1 MFGSAIEKEIF
12 RKSVR
17 EITFTPCITLPVVYD
32 STSENKLGRAEFDIL
47 KDNSKYI
54 SERKRHE
61 RLLKTLLITNINQ
74 NIPASQ
80 LITMPKIYDAVLKKK
95 RIVLYNHVAQRLDF
109 PTIDVNSP
117 SSEIMGQ
124 IATIDNRHPAY
135 ETIIEY
141 YPQYCTDKR
150 TGVDFIEYILLLNI
164 SLTTKSRSLTMLQK
178 LLKQPDNI
186 EQINMWIN
194 RVRQSIYSTSVYMSY
209 VDTFFSS
216 FRYITAK
223 KYNDAI
229 LILRDEY
236 DEPESR
242 NADVDYYTYM
252 ETNANMSEL
261 IEIHSKIIPTAWRL
275 MNCNNE
281 NNPYKQKDLRWL
293 ETMDETIKSKAN
305 EYVVEVRS
313 FIDKATEEAEAI
325 LPTLFQQP

>member
-1 MFGSAIEKEIF
+1 
-12 RKSVR
+12 
-17 EITFTPCITLPVVYD
+17 
-32 STSENKLGRAEFDIL
+32 
-47 KDNSKYI
+47 
-54 SERKRHE
+54 
-61 RLLKTLLITNINQ
+61 
-74 NIPASQ
+74 
-80 LITMPKIYDAVLKKK
+80 MPKIYDAVLKKK

-117 SSEIMGQ
+117 SSEILGQ

-209 VDTFFSS
+209 VDTFFSN

-281 NNPYKQKDLRWL
+281 NNPYKQKDLR
-293 ETMDETIKSKAN
+293 
-305 EYVVEVRS
+305 
-313 FIDKATEEAEAI
+313 
-325 LPTLFQQP
+325 

>member
-1 MFGSAIEKEIF
+1 
-12 RKSVR
+12 
-17 EITFTPCITLPVVYD
+17 
-32 STSENKLGRAEFDIL
+32 
-47 KDNSKYI
+47 
-54 SERKRHE
+54 
-61 RLLKTLLITNINQ
+61 
-74 NIPASQ
+74 
-80 LITMPKIYDAVLKKK
+80 MPKIYDAILKEK
-95 RIVLYNHVAQRLDF
+95 RLDLYNHVAQRLAF

-117 SSEIMGQ
+117 SSEILCK

-164 SLTTKSRSLTMLQK
+164 SLTTKSRSLTMLQN

-186 EQINMWIN
+186 KQINMWIN
-194 RVRQSIYSTSVYMSY
+194 RVKQSMHSSSVYMSY

-216 FRYITAK
+216 LWYITAK

-229 LILRDEY
+229 IILRDEY

-242 NADVDYYTYM
+242 NSDVDYYTYI
-252 ETNANMSEL
+252 ETNANMPEL
-261 IEIHSKIIPTAWRL
+261 MEIHDKVIPAAWRL

-281 NNPYKQKDLRWL
+281 SNPYRQKDLWWL
-293 ETMDETIKSKAN
+293 DTIDETIKSKAN
-305 EYVVEVRS
+305 EYVVEIRS